1 MTKSNENTR
10 KIAVLTSGG
19 DAAGMNA
26 AVRAVAKMGLYR
38 GCEVFIVR
46 EGWAGLVAGNV
57 NAAPADVR
65 PPPQRAGKYHGNQDV
80 EGEKF
85 AATFGEGELL
95 QEGAGEGLKGRHILK
110 VGWDDVRG
118 WMDIGGTLIGTA
130 RCAEFREKEG
140 RETAAFNLIS
150 LGIDALVVI
159 GGDGSLTGADRL
171 RGEWPSLLDDLEK
184 SKRISAEQRSK
195 HAHLTITG
203 IVGSIDNDMAMTD
216 ITIGAP
222 TALHRIS
229 EAVDSIGSTASS
241 HSRAFVVEVMG
252 RHCGWLAVMAGLA
265 CGADYIFIPER
276 PPKSED
282 WESEMCNGLKSHR
295 EHGKRKT
302 IVIVAEGALDRQLKP
317 IKPAYVADILTKRLQ
332 LDTRVTTLGHVQR
345 GGKPCA
351 YDRLLATLQGV
362 EAVEA
367 VLDATPQTPSYMI
380 GLKENKVKRVSLMDA
395 VKATAGVGDA
405 IEKKDFDQALQ
416 LRDPE
421 FLENLEA
428 FDYSTIVGDNKHLP
442 EGQRLRIGI
451 IHVGAPAGGMNA
463 ATREAARF
471 CLARGHTPLAIYNGF
486 EGLWAEAGNGVQP
499 LSWLQVDNW
508 SSRGGSELG
517 TNRSL
522 PADDLDSTSKALQ
535 NHNIDALLMIGGYEA
550 YTAIQTLKNARTN
563 YPAFQISM
571 AVIPATLSN
580 NVPLT
585 EFSVGSDTALNA
597 LVDAC
602 DAIKQSAAASRNRV
616 FVVETQGG
624 KCGYLATVGA
634 LATGAN
640 IVYTPELGMDLG
652 LVQSD
657 VEFLKRRFALD
668 VKGKSDGRFIIRNEK
683 ASSVY
688 STEFLTN
695 MLKEEG
701 KELFDSRAANLG
713 HTLQGGTPSPID
725 RARACRLAVRCIK
738 FLEDNSTSRQAGAK
752 DESAAV
758 IVIENGQVRLAPVED
773 VSKVADDKNRRG
785 MDPWWTHL
793 KHLVEVLSGRRTDDD
808 DQMRLF
814 NKYSSY
820 DMLPGYNTH
829 KNRRRLAI
837 YTDKLRP
844 SASFI
849 TGITVASVLFTFLS
863 IFPRA
868 PPSIPYAFEE
878 FQPQKPD
885 CLSCGLDPTV
895 ALIDSQ
901 SYIQPYE
908 DPGMNKHLTESQC
921 LNQYPGLFYEAERAL
936 AYWSERGGITLKH
949 LDKASEKA
957 HGRVVI
963 HNNRM
968 FVKEFSHNDVNTRAL
983 ATFAAIHE
991 ALLTSTEAFPNVEFT
1006 FQVQDAGDSE
1016 DEPIPTLV
1024 LDRTADQ
1031 PELWLMPDFGFWS
1044 WPEPKVG
1051 SFGEVRDKAGK
1062 WESKHSWSEKLP
1074 KLFWRGASL
1083 DREIRKQLINAA
1095 NGYAWSDVKMMDW
1108 GNIQPG
1114 DLLTMEEHCGYQFLV
1129 HVEGVAYS
1137 GRLKYLL
1144 QCHSVSVMHELKFI
1158 QHFHHLLDGNS
1169 TSADQ
1174 NVVVVPLPERRPGSE
1189 TDPNPWERLPEVMEQ
1204 LKKNPDRVKRIA
1216 DNSWEGLRSRYL
1228 TPSATVCYWR
1238 RLLSLWSQAQAFTV
1252 KVDDSYIPYESF
1264 MLMRTVD
1271 WQAH

>member
-1 MTKSNENTR
+1 M
-10 KIAVLTSGG
+10 
-19 DAAGMNA
+19 
-26 AVRAVAKMGLYR
+26 
-38 GCEVFIVR
+38 
-46 EGWAGLVAGNV
+46 
-57 NAAPADVR
+57 
-65 PPPQRAGKYHGNQDV
+65 
-80 EGEKF
+80 
-85 AATFGEGELL
+85 
-95 QEGAGEGLKGRHILK
+95 
-110 VGWDDVRG
+110 
-118 WMDIGGTLIGTA
+118 
-130 RCAEFREKEG
+130 
-140 RETAAFNLIS
+140 IS

-184 SKRISAEQRSK
+184 SKRISAEQHKR

-276 PPKSED
+276 PPTSED
-282 WESEMCNGLKSHR
+282 WESEMCNLLKSHR
-295 EHGKRKT
+295 DHGKRKT

-317 IKPAYVADILTKRLQ
+317 IKPAYVAEILTKRLQ

-362 EAVEA
+362 EAVES

-380 GLKENKVKRVSLMDA
+380 GLKENKIKRVSLMEA
-395 VKATAGVGDA
+395 VKATASVGDA
-405 IEKKDFDQALQ
+405 IEKKDFDTALQ

-428 FDYSTIVGDNKHLP
+428 FDYSTIVGDNKCLP

-486 EGLWAEAGNGVQP
+486 EGLWAEGGNGVQP

-522 PADDLDSTSKALQ
+522 PADDLEATSKALQ
-535 NHNIDALLMIGGYEA
+535 NHNIDALLLIGGYEA
-550 YTAIQTLKNARTN
+550 YTAIQTLRNARTN

-616 FVVETQGG
+616 FVIETQGG

-683 ASSVY
+683 SSSVY
-688 STEFLTN
+688 TTDFLTN

-701 KELFDSRAANLG
+701 KDLFDSRAANLG

-725 RARACRLAVRCIK
+725 RARACRLAIRCIK

-758 IVIENGQVRLAPVED
+758 IVIENGQVRLAPIED
-773 VSKVADDKNRRG
+773 VAKVADDKNRRG
-785 MDPWWTHL
+785 TDPWWFDL
-793 KHLVEVLSGRRTDDD
+793 KHLVEVLSGRRTLAGG
-808 DQMRLF
+808 RHHEETISTG
-814 NKYSSY
+814 SS
-820 DMLPGYNTH
+820 
-829 KNRRRLAI
+829 
-837 YTDKLRP
+837 
-844 SASFI
+844 
-849 TGITVASVLFTFLS
+849 
-863 IFPRA
+863 
-868 PPSIPYAFEE
+868 
-878 FQPQKPD
+878 
-885 CLSCGLDPTV
+885 
-895 ALIDSQ
+895 
-901 SYIQPYE
+901 
-908 DPGMNKHLTESQC
+908 
-921 LNQYPGLFYEAERAL
+921 
-936 AYWSERGGITLKH
+936 
-949 LDKASEKA
+949 
-957 HGRVVI
+957 
-963 HNNRM
+963 
-968 FVKEFSHNDVNTRAL
+968 
-983 ATFAAIHE
+983 
-991 ALLTSTEAFPNVEFT
+991 
-1006 FQVQDAGDSE
+1006 
-1016 DEPIPTLV
+1016 
-1024 LDRTADQ
+1024 
-1031 PELWLMPDFGFWS
+1031 
-1044 WPEPKVG
+1044 
-1051 SFGEVRDKAGK
+1051 
-1062 WESKHSWSEKLP
+1062 
-1074 KLFWRGASL
+1074 
-1083 DREIRKQLINAA
+1083 
-1095 NGYAWSDVKMMDW
+1095 
-1108 GNIQPG
+1108 
-1114 DLLTMEEHCGYQFLV
+1114 
-1129 HVEGVAYS
+1129 
-1137 GRLKYLL
+1137 
-1144 QCHSVSVMHELKFI
+1144 
-1158 QHFHHLLDGNS
+1158 
-1169 TSADQ
+1169 
-1174 NVVVVPLPERRPGSE
+1174 
-1189 TDPNPWERLPEVMEQ
+1189 
-1204 LKKNPDRVKRIA
+1204 
-1216 DNSWEGLRSRYL
+1216 
-1228 TPSATVCYWR
+1228 
-1238 RLLSLWSQAQAFTV
+1238 
-1252 KVDDSYIPYESF
+1252 
-1264 MLMRTVD
+1264 
-1271 WQAH
+1271 